1 MVIDTLTSQGA
12 RIMSMRQQI
21 SFENVYKI
29 ERNMSDRF
37 TSYWIYHKNMD
48 GVIEVFNLFIDNN
61 ADSIEFVDIDRRT
74 KKPHSY
80 AKDTMTKMLE
90 LLADGWISK
99 DELAKQMDKKA
110 STISTM
116 LSYIRESHNLELR
129 PSSVDGRRKYYRIA
143 S

>member
-1 MVIDTLTSQGA
+1 
-12 RIMSMRQQI
+12 MRQQI

-29 ERNMSDRF
+29 EREMNDRF
-37 TSYWIYHKNMD
+37 TTYWIYHKNED
-48 GVIEVFNLFIDNN
+48 GRRELFGLFIDDDV
-61 ADSIEFVDIDRRT
+61 DSIEFVDTDLRT

-99 DELAKQMDKKA
+99 DELAKQMDKKT

-116 LSYIRESHNLELR
+116 LSYVRENHNLELR
-129 PSSVDGRRKYYRIA
+129 PSSLDGRRKYYRIA